1 MVLLRYQY
9 TEPCCCQF
17 LKVIL
22 SLHFRLATLPR
33 QPQPR
38 STRRLEQKLLVD
50 RLDQLMISAEAG
62 SDESEDNFEVEP
74 GFPEC
79 EEGFPE
85 CEKGFP
91 LYGEREDGDGKAEDC
106 EYEEDSG
113 AGSQSLSGIY

>member
-1 MVLLRYQY
+1 
-9 TEPCCCQF
+9 
-17 LKVIL
+17 
-22 SLHFRLATLPR
+22 
-33 QPQPR
+33 
-38 STRRLEQKLLVD
+38 
-50 RLDQLMISAEAG
+50 MISAEAG

-91 LYGEREDGDGKAEDC
+91 VYGEREDGDGKEDS